1 MHHAVRTHPSPPRR
15 GLTGRPPVAAIGVKD
30 PPATRADGLRASRDE
45 TSTAPSAAAARVPA
59 HPIGMHRKQSNAA
72 EEVMTE
78 EQTEGQE
85 KGSQAVQ
92 ESLDRRDNGG
102 PTGRFR

>member
-1 MHHAVRTHPSPPRR
+1 MTNP
-15 GLTGRPPVAAIGVKD
+15 RPP
-30 PPATRADGLRASRDE
+30 PPPPLRGATPRIR
-45 TSTAPSAAAARVPA
+45 STATETV
-59 HPIGMHRKQSNAA
+59 NAA

-92 ESLDRRDNGG
+92 EALDRRDNGG
-102 PTGRFR
+102 PTGRIR

>member
-1 MHHAVRTHPSPPRR
+1 MTNP
-15 GLTGRPPVAAIGVKD
+15 RPP
-30 PPATRADGLRASRDE
+30 PPPPLRG
-45 TSTAPSAAAARVPA
+45 APAQ
-59 HPIGMHRKQSNAA
+59 PIDRHWKHSNAA

-92 ESLDRRDNGG
+92 EALDRRDNGG
-102 PTGRFR
+102 PTGRTG